1 MKNTVGISHRLK
13 RAWLDDVLDR
23 LTLTTDE
30 KELRA
35 FVDQRL
41 RDELP
46 GKDARAKA
54 SGIILRI
61 WGTVEPKHVALRDR
75 AVALLPHISGQER
88 IWLHWGM
95 TALAYPFFR
104 DTAEVIGRMLALQ
117 DDFTTAQVQARL
129 KTGWG
134 DRVTSK
140 EAAQKLITSM
150 VDWEVLRATKTKGHF
165 LLARKMTTAVADMQL
180 WLLEAM
186 LSASASD
193 EIEAQQLLRLPE
205 TFPFAFTVG
214 VGDLRKHDGFN
225 IHRQGL
231 DMDMVAVRYAKAE
244 PKPAPPAKLKK
255 LTKKESSRKDQPTFF
270 DEPVVDAATAPTSL
284 PDVQAND
291 GRRVAPAETS
301 GLSDFDVRKA
311 VRDELKR
318 RVQWLSDDCST
329 FWRVRLEMTDRYNQN
344 ASSGSFGGGNFV
356 MALALLSAFNFL
368 AKAYSL
374 LLKPEA
380 FVTDT
385 DRAAVKSAVDTVKGR
400 IPELKPVLK
409 SSKTNWRPQPKGSCN
424 ESEAFGRLIKGL
436 NGDGIDLGLPSEN
449 AEAVWG
455 RFRNRL
461 AHMGHPNGVVEV
473 AVADQ
478 GKPLH
483 NASIAI
489 RGGPAAFRQ
498 VDGHWVCNAD
508 RLSLDVLDVAEWVC
522 QQVDACTHVDRITNL
537 AEWIFEDTDV
547 GPSTE

>member
-23 LTLTTDE
+23 LVQTTDE

-61 WGTVEPKHVALRDR
+61 WSGVEPKHVALRNR
-75 AVALLPHISGQER
+75 AVALLPRISGQER

-104 DTAEVIGRMLALQ
+104 DTAEVIGRMLTLQ

-165 LLARKMTTAVADMQL
+165 LLARKTTTTVTDMQL

-205 TFPFAFTVG
+205 SFPFAFTVG
-214 VGDLRKHDGFN
+214 VGDLRKHEGFN

-231 DMDMVAVRYAKAE
+231 DMDMVAVRHVKV
-244 PKPAPPAKLKK
+244 
-255 LTKKESSRKDQPTFF
+255 ES
-270 DEPVVDAATAPTSL
+270 
-284 PDVQAND
+284 
-291 GRRVAPAETS
+291 
-301 GLSDFDVRKA
+301 
-311 VRDELKR
+311 
-318 RVQWLSDDCST
+318 
-329 FWRVRLEMTDRYNQN
+329 
-344 ASSGSFGGGNFV
+344 
-356 MALALLSAFNFL
+356 
-368 AKAYSL
+368 
-374 LLKPEA
+374 
-380 FVTDT
+380 
-385 DRAAVKSAVDTVKGR
+385 
-400 IPELKPVLK
+400 
-409 SSKTNWRPQPKGSCN
+409 QPKC
-424 ESEAFGRLIKGL
+424 
-436 NGDGIDLGLPSEN
+436 
-449 AEAVWG
+449 
-455 RFRNRL
+455 
-461 AHMGHPNGVVEV
+461 
-473 AVADQ
+473 
-478 GKPLH
+478 
-483 NASIAI
+483 
-489 RGGPAAFRQ
+489 
-498 VDGHWVCNAD
+498 
-508 RLSLDVLDVAEWVC
+508 
-522 QQVDACTHVDRITNL
+522 
-537 AEWIFEDTDV
+537 
-547 GPSTE
+547 